1 MRKNNSKFNAISAF
15 TDLSKM
21 LEDSNNEILRLYSED
36 LAKIPY
42 DSKNY
47 RLKINSYDLEQL
59 LRCHIENL
67 GAFLKTTP
75 IETMLDRKSVV

>member
-42 DSKNY
+42 DSK
-47 RLKINSYDLEQL
+47 
-59 LRCHIENL
+59 
-67 GAFLKTTP
+67 
-75 IETMLDRKSVV
+75 